1 MVKISSLSV
10 VIPVYNE
17 EGSLPAL
24 YDELKSA
31 LKDVKLAYEIVFV
44 DDGSTD
50 RSFELLEH
58 LMQKDGR
65 VSVVKFRRNFG
76 KSAAL
81 SAGFSHSK
89 GDVIITM
96 DADLQNDPAD
106 IPMFIKKV
114 EEGYHFVNGWRH
126 SRHDPLFSKVFPS
139 AVSNLFVK
147 NLIGLK
153 IHDYVCAFKA
163 YTRDAVDNLKLY
175 GEMHRYIPALLYM
188 NGFKIAE
195 VKVNHR
201 ARKFGKS
208 KYNFTRILKGL
219 LDVLY
224 IRFWMS
230 FNTRPL
236 HFFGL
241 LGFIQYGLAFLI
253 FIEQIVKA
261 FLIQALNLGP
271 LLLLSVLLV
280 ITGTLFILVGFL
292 GEIMIR
298 TYYATAGEPYVVEKV
313 LKKQ

>member
-1 MVKISSLSV
+1 MVSISVL
-10 VIPVYNE
+10 IPVFNE
-17 EGSLPAL
+17 EGSLSVL
-24 YDELKSA
+24 YDELIRA
-31 LKDVKLAYEIVFV
+31 LKKTKLQYEVVFV

-50 RSFELLEH
+50 RSFEIL
-58 LMQKDGR
+58 KDISLNDDH
-65 VSVVKFRRNFG
+65 VSVIKFRRNFG

-89 GDVIITM
+89 GDIVIAM

-106 IPMFIKKV
+106 IPLFLEKIGQ
-114 EEGYHFVNGWRH
+114 GYDLVNGWRH
-126 SRHDPLFSKVFPS
+126 SRHDPLFSKIFPS
-139 AVSNLFVK
+139 AVSNIFVR
-147 NLIGLK
+147 NLIGLR

-163 YTRDAVDNLKLY
+163 YTRDAAKSLKLY
-175 GEMHRYIPALLYM
+175 GEMHRYIPALLFM
-188 NGFKIAE
+188 NGFKISE

-201 ARKFGKS
+201 ARRFGRS
-208 KYNFTRILKGL
+208 KYNFTRIMKGL

-230 FNTRPL
+230 YNTRPL

-241 LGFIQYGLAFLI
+241 LGFFQFFIAFIILV
-253 FIEQIVKA
+253 EQVFKA
-261 FLIQALNLGP
+261 FMVRALNLGP

-298 TYYATAGEPYVVEKV
+298 TYYASTGEPYVIERIVRK
-313 LKKQ
+313 

>member
-31 LKDVKLAYEIVFV
+31 LKELKHEIIFV

-50 RSFELLEH
+50 RSFSILEQLSH
-58 LMQKDGR
+58 KDSHI
-65 VSVVKFRRNFG
+65 SVIKFRRNFG

-81 SAGFSHSK
+81 SAGFLHSK
-89 GDVIITM
+89 GDVVITM

-106 IPMFIKKV
+106 IPLFLKKI
-114 EEGYHFVNGWRH
+114 EEGFDFVNGWRH
-126 SRHDPLFSKVFPS
+126 NRHDPLFSKIFPS
-139 AVSNLFVK
+139 AVSNLFVR
-147 NLIGLK
+147 NLIGLN

-163 YTRDAVDNLKLY
+163 YTREAVNSLRLY
-175 GEMHRYIPALLYM
+175 GEMHRYIPALLFM
-188 NGFKIAE
+188 NGFKVAE

-201 ARKFGKS
+201 SRKFGKS
-208 KYNFTRILKGL
+208 KYNFTRIMKGL
-219 LDVLY
+219 LDVIY

-230 FNTRPL
+230 YNTRPL
-236 HFFGL
+236 HFFGM
-241 LGFIQYGLAFLI
+241 LGFLQYGLAFLI
-253 FIEQIVKA
+253 FVEQLVKA
-261 FLIQALNLGP
+261 FLIRALNLGP

-298 TYYATAGEPYVVEKV
+298 TYYASAEKPYVIEKV
-313 LKKQ
+313 QRKQ